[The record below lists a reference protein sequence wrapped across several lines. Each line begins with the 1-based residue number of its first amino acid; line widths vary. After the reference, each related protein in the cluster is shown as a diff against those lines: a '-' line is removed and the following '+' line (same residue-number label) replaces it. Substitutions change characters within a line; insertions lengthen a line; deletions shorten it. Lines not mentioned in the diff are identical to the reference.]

1 MRVRWNKQSKEQL
14 IRTARYIRHEFGQSI
29 MDEFMAEVKRT
40 NKLLA
45 RNPNIGPIGP
55 LLINYPIE
63 YHSIVVE
70 HVNKIIYHVANDII
84 EVIALWDTRR
94 EPINQRAQTP
104 STEAAKKKPLLQK
117 EKRLK

>member
-14 IRTARYIRHEFGQSI
+14 IRTASYIRHEFGQDI

-45 RNPNIGPIGP
+45 RNPHIGIVEP
-55 LLINYPIE
+55 LLSDIPIE
-63 YHSIVVE
+63 YRSIVFSNI
-70 HVNKIIYHVANDII
+70 NKIVYHIVGKHI

-94 EPINQRAQTP
+94 EPTKQIEQTI
-104 STEAAKKKPLLQK
+104 QK
-117 EKRLK
+117 LPD